1 MYGRPFSPPHVRRKF
16 IELEPLYPEACDEVL
31 DLIGELY
38 GLEKTV
44 PDTTESVELRR
55 KVRDEESRK
64 IIKKIRDWAIK
75 QRSSPQSGL
84 RKAIN
89 YMFGLW
95 SGLTR
100 AFLLRGYGLR
110 S

>member
-1 MYGRPFSPPHVRRKF
+1 M
-16 IELEPLYPEACDEVL
+16 L
-31 DLIGELY
+31 DLIGKLY

-44 PDTTESVELRR
+44 PDTPESAELRR
-55 KVRDEESRK
+55 EIRDEQSRK
-64 IIKKIRDWAIK
+64 VVAAIRDWAIK

-95 SGLTR
+95 SGLTL
-100 AFLLRGYGLR
+100 FLDDPAVPLD
-110 S
+110 SSTSWDFPWVTNWPIPTC